1 MDYKKTKAPTNT
13 VTHDLMDM
21 CEETGNI
28 YESVVIMSK
37 RANQIGTEMKN
48 DLQRKL
54 KEFAQGNDTLEETF
68 ENREQVEIS
77 KYYEKLPKPT
87 LIATEEF
94 EEGNIYFRNP
104 EKDKDALND

>member
-1 MDYKKTKAPTNT
+1 MDYRKTIAPTNT
-13 VTHDLMDM
+13 VTHNLMEM

-37 RANQIGTEMKN
+37 RANQISNEMKN

-54 KEFAQGNDTLEETF
+54 KEFAQGSDTLEETF
-68 ENREQVEIS
+68 ENREQIEIS
-77 KYYEKLPKPT
+77 RYYEKLPKPT

-94 EEGNIYFRNP
+94 EEGNIYYRNP
-104 EKDKDALND
+104 EKDKEALDN